1 MPTQTVYIVDDDEAV
16 RDSLV
21 MLLTSMGMA
30 AVPFESAETFLDAA
44 QKSPDQLSGC
54 CVLDVRMPGM
64 SGIEIQNHLGKM
76 GINMPCIMVSGFGDV
91 PSTVESFKAGAI
103 DFLEKPFN
111 EQQLLDRVQ
120 SALIWDAEQ
129 RAYSEK
135 LAEISMRYNR
145 LTPRERQVMELV
157 VDGKLNKQI
166 AAELGLSHKT
176 IEVHRA
182 HVMDKMQADSLAHL
196 VRMAMMLKQ
205 SEYRIAPAKRMP
217 RYN

>member
-1 MPTQTVYIVDDDEAV
+1 MPSQTVYIVDDDEAV

-30 AVPFESAETFLDAA
+30 AVPFESAEAFLESA

-64 SGIEIQNHLGKM
+64 SGIEIQNKLGSL
-76 GINMPCIMVSGFGDV
+76 GINLPCIMVSGFGDV
-91 PSTVESFKAGAI
+91 PSTVDSFKAGAV

-120 SALIWDAEQ
+120 AALLWDAEQ
-129 RAYSEK
+129 RAYTEK

-157 VDGKLNKQI
+157 VEGKLNKQI
-166 AAELGLSHKT
+166 AGELGLSHKT

-205 SEYRIAPAKRMP
+205 KEYRVFHPPIRP
-217 RYN
+217 RLN

>member
-1 MPTQTVYIVDDDEAV
+1 MPSQTVYIVDDDEAV
-16 RDSLV
+16 RESLV
-21 MLLTSMGMA
+21 MLITSMGMA
-30 AVPFESAETFLDAA
+30 AVPFDSAETFLEAA
-44 QKSPDQLSGC
+44 KRSPDQLSGC

-64 SGIEIQNHLGKM
+64 SGIEIQNQLNTM
-76 GINMPCIMVSGFGDV
+76 GINLPCIMVSGFGDV
-91 PSTVESFKAGAI
+91 PSTVDSFKAGAM

-120 SALIWDAEQ
+120 AALIWDAEQ
-129 RAYSEK
+129 RKFCEK

-157 VDGKLNKQI
+157 VMGKLNKQI
-166 AAELGLSHKT
+166 AADLGLSHKT

-196 VRMAMMLKQ
+196 VRMAMTLKQ
-205 SEYRIAPAKRMP
+205 AENIARPPVRHP
-217 RYN
+217 RYS